1 VDEVELTRRTGLL
14 VVVSLAVTTAMTLA
28 GVVLLVIGPDRIA
41 PGDVFAGVGG
51 LSFAVLAL
59 AYGVVGALIA
69 ARMPGHRMGW
79 LFCCTGVAIAFLLL
93 SWQYGD
99 VGLGRASLHL
109 PGDSLAPAFPGE
121 VAPGLIG
128 LSLLLFPAGRLPS
141 RRWRPAFG
149 ALVLGMVL
157 TGLRDL
163 FRPGPFDP
171 PFATAS
177 NPLGIPGARV
187 VLDTSATV
195 GWLFMVAGVGLA
207 TASLVVRL
215 KHARGVERQQLK
227 VVLSAGALAAAI
239 GTLAMASWL
248 LWAQGALSARM
259 GVVGLSFAI
268 LPVAVGLSILRYHL
282 YDIDVVI
289 HRTLVYG
296 ALTVTLAGA
305 YVGTVLTMQVVFNAV
320 TDSSNL
326 AVAVSTLAVAALFRP
341 ARARIQEAV
350 DRRFYRR
357 KYDAEQ
363 TLESFSSRLRAKVA
377 LDAVSSELCDAV
389 TETMQPTHLAL
400 WLRDPPGVN
409 N

>member
-1 VDEVELTRRTGLL
+1 MDEVELTRRNALL
-14 VVVSLAVTTAMTLA
+14 VVVSLALTTATTLA
-28 GVVLLVIGPDRIA
+28 SMVLLAIGPDRPA

-99 VGLGRASLHL
+99 VGLGSTSRHL
-109 PGDSLAPAFPGE
+109 PGASLAPTFPGE

-128 LSLLLFPAGRLPS
+128 LSLLLFPGGRLPS
-141 RRWRPAFG
+141 RRWRPAFA
-149 ALVLGMVL
+149 ALVLGMAML
-157 TGLRDL
+157 GLHDL
-163 FRPGPFDP
+163 FRPGTFDP
-171 PFATAS
+171 PFAMAS
-177 NPLGIPGARV
+177 NPLGIPGTRA

-195 GWLFMVAGVGLA
+195 GWLLMVAGVSLA

-215 KHARGVERQQLK
+215 RHARGVERQQLK

-248 LWAQGALSARM
+248 LWPQGALQVRM
-259 GVVGLSFAI
+259 AVVGLSFAI
-268 LPVAVGLSILRYHL
+268 LPVAAGLSILRYHL
-282 YDIDVVI
+282 YEIDVVI

-305 YVGTVLTMQVVFNAV
+305 YVGSVLTMQVVFNAV
-320 TDSSNL
+320 TGSSDL

-357 KYDAEQ
+357 KYDAER
-363 TLESFSSRLRAKVA
+363 TLESFSSRLKAKVA
-377 LDAVSSELCDAV
+377 LDAVSNELCDAV

-400 WLRDPPGVN
+400 WLRDPPRAKN
-409 N
+409 

>member
-1 VDEVELTRRTGLL
+1 MDQVELTRRRALL
-14 VVVSLAVTTAMTLA
+14 VVVSLALTTATTLA
-28 GVVLLVIGPDRIA
+28 SMVLLAIGPDRSA
-41 PGDVFAGVGG
+41 PSDVFAGVGG
-51 LSFAVLAL
+51 LSFAVLAM

-93 SWQYGD
+93 SWQYAD
-99 VGLGRASLHL
+99 VGLGNASLHL
-109 PGDSLAPAFPGE
+109 PGASLAPTFPGE

-128 LSLLLFPAGRLPS
+128 LSLLLFPRGYLPS
-141 RRWRPAFG
+141 RRWRPAFW
-149 ALVLGMVL
+149 ALVMGMALLGV
-157 TGLRDL
+157 RDL

-171 PFATAS
+171 PFNTAS
-177 NPLGIPGARV
+177 NPLGIPGARA
-187 VLDTSATV
+187 VLDTSANV
-195 GWLFMVAGVGLA
+195 GWGIVVTGLGLA

-215 KHARGVERQQLK
+215 RRARGVERQQLK
-227 VVLSAGALAAAI
+227 VVLTAGAVAAAI
-239 GTLAMASWL
+239 GTLAMSSWL
-248 LWAQGALSARM
+248 LWPHTALQARM

-268 LPVAVGLSILRYHL
+268 LPVAVGLSIMRYHL

-305 YVGTVLTMQVVFNAV
+305 YVGSVLTMQVVFNAV
-320 TDSSNL
+320 TGSSNL

-400 WLRDPPGVN
+400 WLREPPGAKS
-409 N
+409 